1 MKLKHSNK
9 ASDDKIYLNG
19 SDLTTAYELNEID
32 FVWNIGHSN
41 LHIINTKQYPLE
53 VIQHLFQ
60 LKI

>member
-9 ASDDKIYLNG
+9 ENNDKIYLNG

-32 FVWNIGHSN
+32 FVWNIGNSN

-53 VIQHLFQ
+53 VIKHLFQ
-60 LKI
+60 IKI

>member
-9 ASDDKIYLNG
+9 ASDDTIYLNG

-32 FVWNIGHSN
+32 FVWNIGNSN

-53 VIQHLFQ
+53 VIKHFIAF
-60 LKI
+60 KN